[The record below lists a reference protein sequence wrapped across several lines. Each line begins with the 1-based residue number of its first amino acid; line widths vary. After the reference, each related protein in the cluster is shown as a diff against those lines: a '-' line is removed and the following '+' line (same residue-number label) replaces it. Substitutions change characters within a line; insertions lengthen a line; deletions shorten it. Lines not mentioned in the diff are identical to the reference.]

1 MRNSAAKKQDEP
13 DIERTAFTV
22 PKITSSFLKSS
33 DESQTLMNVA
43 LGQEKADLAV
53 VNARLANVYTGEF
66 LDDCAISIK
75 GRWIAYVGRNPD
87 DTIGPETEVIDAA
100 GQTVI
105 PGLIDGH
112 THLAWLCKAD
122 EFLKYAARGGT
133 TAMVTETLE
142 VFLVAG
148 YDGLVDLLE
157 SFKDQPVKIWST
169 APATISISKTARGI
183 SKENLQKLLER
194 DDIIGL
200 GESYWQAVLQEPERL
215 LALFEQTRRARKTL
229 EGHSAGASE
238 KKLEAYIANGISS
251 CHEPINADQVLERLR
266 LGLHVMVREGAVR
279 KDLAEIAKIKDRGID
294 LRRLILVSDGISP
307 DELMANGYMEALVQ
321 KAIDY
326 GFEPINAIQ
335 MATLNVA
342 EHFSLDD
349 LIGGIAPGKLADM
362 VIIPDISTI
371 EAQVVVSNGRV
382 IARNRNLLAAP
393 RSHSFSIDSLNSV
406 ILPRK
411 MTPEDFVIRAPD
423 NLDYIKVR
431 LINMVTDLVTA
442 EIEERL
448 PIRNG
453 QIGVDLNKDIVKVA
467 AIDRTHN
474 PGRMFTGL
482 IKGLGL
488 KAGAFACSAGWDTS
502 DIVVAGA
509 DDSDMAAAVNRI
521 HSIQGGAVVCE
532 DGKIL
537 AELALPL
544 FGLISDQALAD
555 LVQQFEKVI
564 AAAQKQGIPFPDPIL
579 SLTTLSGAAIP
590 YLRICEE
597 GLVNLKSGK
606 NVSLFVE

>member
-1 MRNSAAKKQDEP
+1 VANNEPMYLMHAA
-13 DIERTAFTV
+13 
-22 PKITSSFLKSS
+22 
-33 DESQTLMNVA
+33 ESRALMNVA

-75 GRWIAYVGRNPD
+75 GRWIAYVGPNPE
-87 DTIGPETEVIDAA
+87 DTIGSETELIDAG

-112 THLAWLCKAD
+112 THLAWLFKAD
-122 EFLKYAARGGT
+122 EFLKYAAKGGT
-133 TAMVTETLE
+133 TSMVTETLE

-148 YDGLVDLLE
+148 YGGLVDLLE

-183 SKENLQKLLER
+183 SKENLQRLLER
-194 DDIIGL
+194 NDIIGL
-200 GESYWQAVLQEPERL
+200 GESYWQAVIQEPEWL
-215 LALFEQTRRARKTL
+215 LALFEQTRQARKTL

-238 KKLEAYIANGISS
+238 KKLAAYVANGISS

-307 DELMANGYMEALVQ
+307 DDLMANGYMETLVQ

-326 GFEPINAIQ
+326 GFEPIKAIQ

-342 EHFSLDD
+342 EHFSLDH

-362 VIIPDISTI
+362 VIIPDITTI
-371 EAQVVVSNGRV
+371 DAKVVVSNGRV

-393 RSHSFSIDSLNSV
+393 RPHSFSIDSLNSV
-406 ILPRK
+406 KLPRK
-411 MTPEDFVIRAPD
+411 MISEDFVIRAPH

-448 PIRNG
+448 PILDG
-453 QIGVDLNKDIVKVA
+453 QIGVDLKKDIVKVA

-474 PGRMFTGL
+474 PGRMFTGM
-482 IKGLGL
+482 IKGFGL

-502 DIVVAGA
+502 DIVVAGT
-509 DDSDMAAAVNRI
+509 DDRDMATAVNRI
-521 HSIQGGAVVCE
+521 HSLQGGAVVCQ

-544 FGLISDQALAD
+544 FGLISDLAIAD
-555 LVQQFEKVI
+555 LVQQFEKVV
-564 AAAQKQGIPFPDPIL
+564 AAAQKQGIALPDPIL

-597 GLVNLKSGK
+597 GLVNLKSGR
-606 NVSLFVE
+606 NLSLFVE